1 MWREVDPLDEPVCS
15 GTKEPGAADERVGTR
30 EPVAA
35 AADGGDTAAAD
46 AGAGSDGGDTHRAEF
61 WAGAR
66 AMTPFMIG
74 AFPMGIIAG
83 AAGIAGG
90 IGWAGT
96 VAMAAAVNS
105 GTAMLAGQQL
115 LRDGVGWPIILLTT
129 LVLSLRMMIYA
140 IMLRPHMRDLPQ
152 RWRAL
157 LAFGLVDAVFF
168 VVVDKFKTLTG
179 IRDRQWYFLGASMAM
194 FTNWITSLVLGMIL
208 GSAVPD
214 IASQGLEFPMTAIFV
229 AMMAGAMVNWK
240 VWAAVLGAGAL
251 ALAAHPLPYNL
262 GLVVATLGGAAIG
275 AGCDAWEKKRAKS
288 TEVA

>member
-1 MWREVDPLDEPVCS
+1 MDEPVGS
-15 GTKEPGAADERVGTR
+15 GTKESGATDERVGTR

-35 AADGGDTAAAD
+35 GAGGGDT
-46 AGAGSDGGDTHRAEF
+46 GAGGEGTHRAEF

-194 FTNWITSLVLGMIL
+194 FANWITSLVLGMIL

-214 IASQGLEFPMTAIFV
+214 IAHQGLEFPMTAIFI

-275 AGCDAWEKKRAKS
+275 AGCDTWEKKRAKP